1 MFIRMSTIS
10 TYIKNDLAAR
20 LRSGRALPASLTLD
34 ALAHHYDVSFTPVR
48 HAIAELVDEGLLKK
62 GANRRLTPAKVPKIA
77 DADAKPSESD
87 PTSSPEPP
95 QDPYDGPYEGIVD
108 DLVQQSLQGDAIYLR
123 EEATAEKY
131 GISRSAIRHIFH
143 RLAGEGMLNHIPRHG
158 WQVRPF
164 RQSDL
169 EAFIDVREVLE
180 LKALELSRDQL
191 CRDDLQRMLE
201 ANTQSSSSSSPTTP
215 PQIDE
220 SLHSYLIDAS
230 QNVYIRE
237 FFERQG
243 RYYRL
248 LFEWEDRD
256 RSTALETARQ
266 HREILTAL
274 LEQNWTKARNELSHH
289 IRDHH
294 PVFSQIALAVSG
306 GRKRTSNG
314 VQQP

>member
-1 MFIRMSTIS
+1 MSSIS

-48 HAIAELVDEGLLKK
+48 HAIAELVEEGLLNK
-62 GANRRLTPAKVPKIA
+62 GSNRRLTPAKLPKISA
-77 DADAKPSESD
+77 ADAKAAESGL
-87 PTSSPEPP
+87 TSLPEPP
-95 QDPYDGPYEGIVD
+95 HDPYDGIVD
-108 DLVQQSLQGDAIYLR
+108 DLVQQSLQGEAIYLR

-131 GISRSAIRHIFH
+131 GVSRSAIRHVFH

-158 WQVRPF
+158 WQLRPF

-169 EAFIDVREVLE
+169 DAFIDVREVLE
-180 LKALELSRDQL
+180 LKALDLSHKQL
-191 CRDDLQRMLE
+191 CESELLQMLE
-201 ANTQSSSSSSPTTP
+201 ANTQPSSAHNAP
-215 PQIDE
+215 PRIDE
-220 SLHSYLIDAS
+220 SLHSYLIESS
-230 QNVYIRE
+230 QNVYICE

-274 LEQNWTKARNELSHH
+274 LEQNWDKARKDLSHH

-294 PVFSQIALAVSG
+294 PVFSQIAQTVNASRKQAAIG
-306 GRKRTSNG
+306 GN
-314 VQQP
+314 QA

>member
-1 MFIRMSTIS
+1 MFVCMSSIS

-48 HAIAELVDEGLLKK
+48 HAIAELVEEGLLNK
-62 GANRRLTPAKVPKIA
+62 GSNRRLTPAKLPKVSA
-77 DADAKPSESD
+77 ADAKAAESA
-87 PTSSPEPP
+87 PTSLPEPP
-95 QDPYDGPYEGIVD
+95 QDPYDRIVD
-108 DLVQQSLQGDAIYLR
+108 DLVHQSLQGEAIYLR

-131 GISRSAIRHIFH
+131 GVSRSAIRHVFH

-158 WQVRPF
+158 WQLRPF

-169 EAFIDVREVLE
+169 DAFIDVREVLE
-180 LKALELSRDQL
+180 LKALDLSHKQL
-191 CRDDLQRMLE
+191 CESELLQMLE
-201 ANTQSSSSSSPTTP
+201 ANTQPSSAHNAP
-215 PQIDE
+215 PRIDE
-220 SLHSYLIDAS
+220 SLHSYLIESS

-274 LEQNWTKARNELSHH
+274 LEQNWDKARKDLSHH

-294 PVFSQIALAVSG
+294 PVFSQIAQTVNASRKQAAIG
-306 GRKRTSNG
+306 GN
-314 VQQP
+314 QA

>member
-1 MFIRMSTIS
+1 MSSIS

-20 LRSGRALPASLTLD
+20 LRSGRALPTTLTLD

-48 HAIAELVDEGLLKK
+48 HAIAELVEEGLLKK
-62 GANRRLTPAKVPKIA
+62 GANRRLTPVKLPRAETVDVVDLA
-77 DADAKPSESD
+77 DAGDALPQ
-87 PTSSPEPP
+87 PP
-95 QDPYDGPYEGIVD
+95 QDPYEGIVG
-108 DLVQQSLQGDAIYLR
+108 DLVQLSLQGEPIYLR

-131 GISRSAIRHIFH
+131 GVSRSAIRQILH

-158 WQVRPF
+158 WQLRPF

-180 LKALELSRDQL
+180 LKALELSRSRLDDNVLQQL
-191 CRDDLQRMLE
+191 LE
-201 ANTQSSSSSSPTTP
+201 ANTQTSSPDALP
-215 PQIDE
+215 RIDE
-220 SLHSYLIDAS
+220 TLHSYLIETS
-230 QNVYIRE
+230 QNVYIQE

-266 HREILTAL
+266 HREILNAL
-274 LEQNWTKARNELSHH
+274 LDHDWSRARTELSRH

-294 PVFSQIALAVSG
+294 PVLSQIARAMEANREPSAIPG
-306 GRKRTSNG
+306 E
-314 VQQP
+314 QA

>member
-1 MFIRMSTIS
+1 MTSIS

-48 HAIAELVDEGLLKK
+48 HAIAELVKEGLLQK
-62 GANRRLTPAKVPKIA
+62 GSNRRLTPVKLPVSTKAGAKLDACEPSSLPK
-77 DADAKPSESD
+77 
-87 PTSSPEPP
+87 PP
-95 QDPYDGPYEGIVD
+95 QDPYDGIVN
-108 DLVQQSLQGDAIYLR
+108 DLVQQSLQGEAIYLR

-131 GISRSAIRHIFH
+131 GLSRSAIRHIFH

-158 WQVRPF
+158 WQLRPF

-180 LKALELSRDQL
+180 LKALDLSRDQL
-191 CRDDLQRMLE
+191 CNEQLQRMLE
-201 ANTQSSSSSSPTTP
+201 ANTQPSSSPTAP
-215 PQIDE
+215 PRIDE
-220 SLHSYLIDAS
+220 SLHSYLIEAS

-266 HREILTAL
+266 HREILAAL
-274 LEQNWTKARNELSHH
+274 LNQDWARARQELSYH

-294 PVFSQIALAVSG
+294 PVFSQIAQAVN
-306 GRKRTSNG
+306 SNHKHTANPG
-314 VQQP
+314 DPA